1 MFNISGVITEE
12 MRAAKMY
19 VLNEISI
26 SLSFDPI
33 KKSDLMVKTLA
44 EYCES
49 HNAKRFQVM
58 FVAV

>member
-1 MFNISGVITEE
+1 MFNLSGIITEE
-12 MRAAKMY
+12 MRRAKVY
-19 VLNEISI
+19 VLNEIGI
-26 SLSFDPI
+26 SLGFSPI
-33 KKSDLMVKTLA
+33 KKSDFLIKAVA